1 MKKLCNTLS
10 LLFSLSPS
18 KINKSYNAKIEKNDR
33 CMYKIHHI
41 YITMDAQMETLKM
54 ENARLKQM
62 LGSYMKED
70 FDKIRRINQE
80 KDLQQRRELCCLF
93 KVNM

>member
-1 MKKLCNTLS
+1 
-10 LLFSLSPS
+10 
-18 KINKSYNAKIEKNDR
+18 
-33 CMYKIHHI
+33 
-41 YITMDAQMETLKM
+41 MDAHNETLKMETLKM
-54 ENARLKQM
+54 ETLKTENARLKQM
-62 LGSYMKED
+62 LGIYMKED

>member
-1 MKKLCNTLS
+1 METL
-10 LLFSLSPS
+10 
-18 KINKSYNAKIEKNDR
+18 K
-33 CMYKIHHI
+33 
-41 YITMDAQMETLKM
+41 METLKM

-62 LGSYMKED
+62 LGIYMKED